1 MDGLKPRLFRLHG
14 ARGNLG
20 FISSVTKPFCEQCN
34 RIRLT
39 ADGKLRLCLLRDE
52 ELDLRSLLR
61 EGIHDEE
68 LKAMIAKFTDK
79 KAPKED
85 VVGLLVPHAGYQY
98 SGPVTGATVSRIKF
112 KDTFII
118 MGPTHSGMGK
128 PFSVMVEGTWK
139 TPLGEVEVDEE
150 LARKLVSVSGQL
162 EEDYM
167 AHQEEHAVEVQI
179 PFLQYFKRDVR
190 IVPIIL
196 AGASLDIYKEIGRDI
211 ATAITELQREAIIM
225 ASGDM
230 THYESHESAK
240 EKDMKAVEAMLALDE
255 DELTNRYQSL
265 SISMCAYGPVTCLI
279 TAAKE
284 LGATGAELVKYQT
297 SGDSS
302 GDYSAVVGY
311 AGVIFKKADL
321 HPLTVLAKE
330 TVETYEKE
338 GKRLSPPKELT
349 PEMKAKAGV
358 FVSIHMLGDLRGCIG
373 TFEPQEKNVGEEII
387 TNAISSA
394 SRDPRFS
401 PITPEELKDLDY
413 SVDVLTTPEP
423 VDDASQ
429 LDMVRV
435 ASARWGD
442 DEKGIGIALDAIDL
456 TGITTNYNFGGD
468 GSFELLAEGTTTFT
482 QAGQLIVR
490 QDSGSLFVEGN
501 VDGDTD
507 ADFSI
512 KVSGV
517 SRLDPL
523 DFFGVS

>member
-1 MDGLKPRLFRLHG
+1 MVRNPYVAGYFYP
-14 ARGNLG
+14 AAA
-20 FISSVTKPFCEQCN
+20 SE
-34 RIRLT
+34 
-39 ADGKLRLCLLRDE
+39 LR
-52 ELDLRSLLR
+52 
-61 EGIHDEE
+61 
-68 LKAMIAKFTDK
+68 AMIAGFTDK

-150 LARKLVSVSGQL
+150 LARKVVSLSGQL
-162 EEDYM
+162 EEDYE

-179 PFLQYFKRDVR
+179 PFLQYFKPDVR

-196 AGASLDIYKEIGRDI
+196 AGATLDIYKEIGRDI
-211 ATAITELQREAIIM
+211 AAAIKGLKREAVIM

-255 DELTNRYQSL
+255 DELTRRYQNL
-265 SISMCAYGPVTCLI
+265 SISMCAYGPVACLI

-311 AGVIFKKADL
+311 AGVIFKKAAM
-321 HPLTVLAKE
+321 HPLTALAKE
-330 TVETYEKE
+330 TVETYVKE
-338 GKRLSPPKELT
+338 GKRPPLPKELT
-349 PEMKAKAGV
+349 PEMKDKAGV

-373 TFEPQEKNVGEEII
+373 TFEPQEENVGEEII
-387 TNAISSA
+387 TNSISSA
-394 SRDPRFS
+394 TRDPRFS

-413 SVDVLTTPEP
+413 SVDVLTAPEP
-423 VDDASQ
+423 VEDASQ
-429 LDMVRV
+429 LDPKKYGVIVEAGWKRGLLLPDLEGV
-435 ASARWGD
+435 DTVEYQIDVCRQKGGISP
-442 DEKGIGIALDAIDL
+442 DEPVQL
-456 TGITTNYNFGGD
+456 YR
-468 GSFELLAEGTTTFT
+468 FE
-482 QAGQLIVR
+482 VKR
-490 QDSGSLFVEGN
+490 Y
-501 VDGDTD
+501 
-507 ADFSI
+507 
-512 KVSGV
+512 K
-517 SRLDPL
+517 
-523 DFFGVS
+523 